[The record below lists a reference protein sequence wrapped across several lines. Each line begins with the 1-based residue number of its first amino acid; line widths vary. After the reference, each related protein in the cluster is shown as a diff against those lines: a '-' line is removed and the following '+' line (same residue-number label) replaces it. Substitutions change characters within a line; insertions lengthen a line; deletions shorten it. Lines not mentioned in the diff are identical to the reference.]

1 MPRHTPRSRSFTASL
16 PTMTPHAAIRRNT
29 ENFHERSGRGV
40 TATGSG
46 AVHLSVGCAVARGSE
61 LGAAM
66 HSYDYWLILAFFA
79 LVLIPA
85 PFLGRFYYKVMEG
98 QRTWLSPI
106 LGPVE
111 RGCYRVAGVD
121 PQAEQSWQKYTLA
134 LLAFNLAG
142 FLLLFAILLFQDH
155 LPLNPQNLPGQEWTL
170 AFNTAVSF
178 MTNTNWQS
186 YSGEASLSYLSQM
199 AGLTVQNF
207 VSAATGLAVLVA
219 LCRGISRRST
229 ATLGNFWVDM
239 TRATLYGLLPM
250 CLVLALF
257 LVWQG
262 VPQTFAHY
270 VNAVTMQGVDQV
282 IPLGPAASQIAIKQ
296 LGTNGGGF
304 FGVNSAHPFEDP
316 TAWANLFELSAI
328 ILIPVALVFTFGH
341 YVKDL
346 RQSRAILGCMLALF
360 LIGGA
365 TSLWAE
371 YQPNPT
377 LNNPAVEQTAPLEG
391 KEARFGTTGTVLWS
405 VTTTAASNGSVNGMH
420 DSLNPLS
427 GMVALVNMMVGEVI
441 FGGVG
446 AGLYGMLLNVL
457 IAVFA
462 AGLPGPAGA
471 ISNPGPHGFSQLL
484 YAYTS
489 ASANNGSAFGGL
501 SANTPFHN
509 LMLGLGMLI
518 GRFGYILPVL
528 ALAGSLAMKKTAPI
542 GQNSFP
548 THGPLFVTLLTVT
561 ILLVGGLTFLPTL
574 ALGPIAEHLSMGF

>member
-1 MPRHTPRSRSFTASL
+1 
-16 PTMTPHAAIRRNT
+16 
-29 ENFHERSGRGV
+29 
-40 TATGSG
+40 
-46 AVHLSVGCAVARGSE
+46 
-61 LGAAM
+61 M

-79 LVLIPA
+79 VVLVPA

-98 QRTWLSPI
+98 QRTWLTPI

-121 PQAEQSWQKYTLA
+121 PHAEQSWQKYTLA

-170 AFNTAVSF
+170 AFNTAISF
-178 MTNTNWQS
+178 MTNTNWQA

-199 AGLTVQNF
+199 VGLTVQNF

-219 LCRGISRRST
+219 LCRGIGRKST
-229 ATLGNFWVDM
+229 ASLGNFWVDM
-239 TRATLYGLLPM
+239 TRATLYGLLPL
-250 CLVLALF
+250 CLLLALY

-262 VPQTFAHY
+262 VPQTFAQY

-304 FGVNSAHPFEDP
+304 FGVNSAHPFENP
-316 TAWANLFELSAI
+316 TAWSNLFEMASI

-346 RQSRAILGCMLALF
+346 RQSRAIIACMLALF

-365 TSLWAE
+365 TSMWAE
-371 YQPNPT
+371 YQPNPA
-377 LNNPAVEQTAPLEG
+377 LNNAAVEQTAPLEG
-391 KEARFGTTGTVLWS
+391 KEARFGTTATVLWS

-457 IAVFA
+457 IAVFLAGLMIGRTPEYLGKKLQAREVQLLVVTLMVMPIGVLVLGAIA
-462 AGLPGPAGA
+462 ASLPGPVASV
-471 ISNPGPHGFSQLL
+471 SNPGAHGFSQLL

-489 ASANNGSAFGGL
+489 ASANNGSAFGGFG
-501 SANTPFHN
+501 ANTPFHN

>member
-1 MPRHTPRSRSFTASL
+1 
-16 PTMTPHAAIRRNT
+16 
-29 ENFHERSGRGV
+29 
-40 TATGSG
+40 
-46 AVHLSVGCAVARGSE
+46 
-61 LGAAM
+61 M
-66 HSYDYWLILAFFA
+66 HSYDYWLIIAFFA
-79 LVLIPA
+79 VVLVPA

-98 QRTWLSPI
+98 QRTWLSPV

-111 RGCYRVAGVD
+111 KACYRLSGVD
-121 PQAEQSWQKYTLA
+121 EHQEQSWQKYMLA

-142 FLLLFAILLFQDH
+142 FLLLFAILLFQDY
-155 LPLNPQNLPGQEWTL
+155 LPLNPQKLPGQEWTL

-219 LCRGISRRST
+219 LCRGIGRKS
-229 ATLGNFWVDM
+229 AQTLGNFWVDM
-239 TRATLYGLLPM
+239 TRATLYGLLPL

-270 VNAVTMQGVDQV
+270 VDALTMQGVDQV

-316 TAWANLFELSAI
+316 TAWANLFEVASI

-365 TSLWAE
+365 TSLWSE
-371 YQPNPT
+371 SQPNPT
-377 LNNPAVEQTAPLEG
+377 LNHPAVEQTAPLEG
-391 KEARFGTTGTVLWS
+391 KETRFGTTGTVLWS
-405 VTTTAASNGSVNGMH
+405 VTTTAASNGSVNGMQ
-420 DSLNPLS
+420 DSLSPLS

-446 AGLYGMLLNVL
+446 AGMYGMLLNVL
-457 IAVFA
+457 IAVFLAGLMIGRTPEYLGKKLQAKEVQLLVVTLLVMPVGVLVLSAIA
-462 AGLPGPAGA
+462 ASLPGPASA

-489 ASANNGSAFGGL
+489 ASANNGSAFAGL
-501 SANTPFHN
+501 SANTAFHN

-528 ALAGSLAMKKTAPI
+528 ALAGSLAMKKAAPI

>member
-1 MPRHTPRSRSFTASL
+1 
-16 PTMTPHAAIRRNT
+16 
-29 ENFHERSGRGV
+29 
-40 TATGSG
+40 
-46 AVHLSVGCAVARGSE
+46 
-61 LGAAM
+61 M
-66 HSYDYWLILAFFA
+66 HSYDYALILAFFV
-79 LVLIPA
+79 LVLLPA
-85 PFLGRFYYKVMEG
+85 PWLGRFYYKVMEG
-98 QRTWLSPI
+98 QRTWMTPV

-111 RGCYRVAGVD
+111 NVCYRIAGVD
-121 PQAEQSWQKYTLA
+121 PNSEQSWVKYMLA

-142 FLLLFAILLFQDH
+142 FVILFAILLFQQY
-155 LPLNPQNLPGQEWTL
+155 LPLNPQHLPGQEWTL

-178 MTNTNWQS
+178 VTNTNWQS

-199 AGLTVQNF
+199 VGLTVQNF

-229 ATLGNFWVDM
+229 KTLGNFWADM
-239 TRATLYGLLPM
+239 TRATLYGLLPL
-250 CLVLALF
+250 CLVLAVF

-304 FGVNSAHPFEDP
+304 FGANSAHPFENP
-316 TAWANLFELSAI
+316 TAWSNLFELASI

-346 RQSRAILGCMLALF
+346 RQSRAIMACMLALF
-360 LIGGA
+360 LIGGGTA
-365 TSLWAE
+365 LYAE

-377 LNNPAVEQTAPLEG
+377 LNSPLVEHTAPQEG
-391 KEARFGTTGTVLWS
+391 KEVRFGTTATVLWAE
-405 VTTTAASNGSVNGMH
+405 TTTAASNGSVNAMH
-420 DSLNPLS
+420 DSLNPMS
-427 GMVALVNMMVGEVI
+427 GMVAMVNMMVGEVI

-457 IAVFA
+457 IAVFL
-462 AGLPGPAGA
+462 AGLMIGRTPEYLGKKLQAKEVQLLVVTLLVMPVGVLVLAA
-471 ISNPGPHGFSQLL
+471 IAAVLPSAVAAVSNPGPHGFSQIL
-484 YAYTS
+484 YAFTS

-501 SANTPFHN
+501 SGNTPFYN
-509 LMLGLGMLI
+509 LMLSLGMLL

-528 ALAGSLAMKKTAPI
+528 ALAGSLAMKKTAPV
-542 GQNSFP
+542 GQNTFP
-548 THGPLFVTLLTVT
+548 THGPLFVALLTVT

-574 ALGPIAEHLSMGF
+574 ALGPIAEQLTMGF

>member
-1 MPRHTPRSRSFTASL
+1 
-16 PTMTPHAAIRRNT
+16 
-29 ENFHERSGRGV
+29 
-40 TATGSG
+40 
-46 AVHLSVGCAVARGSE
+46 
-61 LGAAM
+61 M
-66 HSYDYWLILAFFA
+66 HSYDYWLIIAFFA
-79 LVLIPA
+79 VVLVPA

-98 QRTWLSPI
+98 QRTWLSPV

-111 RGCYRVAGVD
+111 KACYRLSGVD
-121 PQAEQSWQKYTLA
+121 EHQEHSWQKYMLA

-142 FLLLFAILLFQDH
+142 FLLLFAILLFQDY
-155 LPLNPQNLPGQEWTL
+155 LPLNPQKLPGQEWTL

-219 LCRGISRRST
+219 LCRGIGRKS
-229 ATLGNFWVDM
+229 AQTLGNFWVDM
-239 TRATLYGLLPM
+239 TRATLYGLLPL

-270 VNAVTMQGVDQV
+270 VDALTMQGVDQV

-316 TAWANLFELSAI
+316 TAWANLFEVASI

-365 TSLWAE
+365 TSLWSE
-371 YQPNPT
+371 SQPNPT
-377 LNNPAVEQTAPLEG
+377 LSHPAVEQAAPLEG
-391 KEARFGTTGTVLWS
+391 KETRFGTTGTVLWS
-405 VTTTAASNGSVNGMH
+405 VTTTAASNGSVNGMQ
-420 DSLNPLS
+420 DSLSPLS
-427 GMVALVNMMVGEVI
+427 GMVAMVNMMVGEVI

-446 AGLYGMLLNVL
+446 AGMYGMLLNVL
-457 IAVFA
+457 IAVFLAGLMIGRTPEYLGKKLQAKEVQLLVVTLLVMPVGVLVLGAIA
-462 AGLPGPAGA
+462 ASLPGPASA

-489 ASANNGSAFGGL
+489 ASANNGSAFGGF
-501 SANTPFHN
+501 SANTAFHN

-528 ALAGSLAMKKTAPI
+528 ALAGSLAMKKAAPI

>member
-1 MPRHTPRSRSFTASL
+1 
-16 PTMTPHAAIRRNT
+16 
-29 ENFHERSGRGV
+29 
-40 TATGSG
+40 
-46 AVHLSVGCAVARGSE
+46 
-61 LGAAM
+61 M
-66 HSYDYWLILAFFA
+66 HSYDYLLILAF
-79 LVLIPA
+79 LVLVLAPA
-85 PFLGRFYYKVMEG
+85 PALGRFYYKVMEG
-98 QRTWLSPI
+98 QRTWLTP
-106 LGPVE
+106 LFGPLE
-111 RGCYRVAGVD
+111 RACYRLSGVD
-121 PQAEQSWQKYTLA
+121 ASSEQSWQKYALA

-142 FLLLFAILLFQDH
+142 FLVLFAILLFQQY
-155 LPLNPQNLPGQEWTL
+155 LPLNPQNLPGLEWTL
-170 AFNTAVSF
+170 SFNTAVSF
-178 MTNTNWQS
+178 MTNTNWQN

-207 VSAATGLAVLVA
+207 ASAATGLAVLVA
-219 LCRGISRRST
+219 LCRGISRRSA

-250 CLVLALF
+250 CLVMALF

-270 VNAVTMQGVDQV
+270 VNAVTLQGVDQV

-304 FGVNSAHPFEDP
+304 FGVNSAHPFENP
-316 TAWANLFELSAI
+316 TALSDLIELASI
-328 ILIPVALVFTFGH
+328 ILIPAALVFTFGH

-346 RQSRAILGCMLALF
+346 RQSRAIMACMLALL

-365 TSLWAE
+365 VSLYAE

-377 LNNPAVEQTAPLEG
+377 LNNPLVEQTAPLEG
-391 KEARFGTTGTVLWS
+391 KEARFGTTASVLWA
-405 VTTTAASNGSVNGMH
+405 VTTTAASNGSVNAMH

-457 IAVFA
+457 IAVFLAGLMIGRTPEYLGKKLQAKEVQLLVVTLLVMPVGTLVLGALA
-462 AGLPGPAGA
+462 ASLPGPAAA

-489 ASANNGSAFGGL
+489 ASANNGSAFGGF
-501 SANTPFHN
+501 SANTAFHN
-509 LMLGLGMLI
+509 LMMSLSMLL

-548 THGPLFVTLLTVT
+548 THGLLFVTLLTVT